1 MGTHIFNSF
10 IIGSCRW
17 NCWKKLL
24 PSKCKLIFLESCPV
38 NGKFLIEIERKLG
51 ELIHPKRSLKS
62 HLQKNQETRT
72 GVEARE
78 GKGTNV

>member
-1 MGTHIFNSF
+1 VE
-10 IIGSCRW
+10 
-17 NCWKKLL
+17 LL
-24 PSKCKLIFLESCPV
+24 EKAIAFKVQTNFLESCPV